1 MFKCAVKNMSE
12 NERDCMIVAD
22 EMAIIAGLV
31 FDPSTKKMIGNCTFP
46 SHVGPAKK
54 VLVIMCGGI
63 SRRWKVAVAYFF
75 TGKEGPKIMDKKSS
89 SGSVFKDIILKVIDK
104 CEKIG

>member
-1 MFKCAVKNMSE
+1 MLKCAVKNMSE

-22 EMAIIAGLV
+22 EMAIKAGLV

-63 SRRWKVAVAYFF
+63 SR
-75 TGKEGPKIMDKKSS
+75 
-89 SGSVFKDIILKVIDK
+89 
-104 CEKIG
+104 